1 MTTELKEDEP
11 ATTEAT
17 DTEVAVAEEKPQ
29 AEEKPKVEVPEQ
41 VSLNDFHAQSLV
53 ELHELARKHDLRVGN
68 RSKAHIIFDL
78 LTYYASR
85 GTVVEATGVVELTK
99 EGRAYMRWAACNFAP
114 NPDSVFIP
122 HPVMRRH
129 ELRSGHSLRV
139 RVRAPQKR
147 EKYLIADEVLE
158 VEGFPIA
165 EYEPAV
171 PFDRLTAL
179 FPSKR
184 ILLENAELQSVSA
197 RVVDLVA
204 PLGKGQ
210 RGLIVASPR
219 SGKTI
224 LLKDIARAISKNHK
238 EVELIVLLIDE
249 RPEEVTDFR
258 ETVDANVFS
267 STFDETPMRHIQV
280 AELVLE
286 RAKRLVELKRDVVV
300 LLDSITR
307 LSRGYNNMSGGK
319 GGLTQGGVNPK
330 ALQKAGR
337 FFSAARNVEEG
348 GSLTI
353 LATSLVETENRM
365 DDIIFEE
372 FKGKGNLEIY
382 LDRELAEK
390 RIYPAIHT
398 LKSGTR
404 KDDLLLHPDE
414 FSRVSL
420 LRRQMA
426 QVPAG
431 EAMEKLVRN
440 VKRTNSNVELLLS
453 GLK

>member
-1 MTTELKEDEP
+1 M
-11 ATTEAT
+11 
-17 DTEVAVAEEKPQ
+17 
-29 AEEKPKVEVPEQ
+29 
-41 VSLNDFHAQSLV
+41 
-53 ELHELARKHDLRVGN
+53 
-68 RSKAHIIFDL
+68 
-78 LTYYASR
+78 
-85 GTVVEATGVVELTK
+85 
-99 EGRAYMRWAACNFAP
+99 
-114 NPDSVFIP
+114 
-122 HPVMRRH
+122 
-129 ELRSGHSLRV
+129 
-139 RVRAPQKR
+139 
-147 EKYLIADEVLE
+147 
-158 VEGFPIA
+158 
-165 EYEPAV
+165 
-171 PFDRLTAL
+171 
-179 FPSKR
+179 
-184 ILLENAELQSVSA
+184 LENKELNSVSA
-197 RVVDLVA
+197 RVVDLIA

-224 LLKDIARAISKNHK
+224 LLKEMAQAINKNHP
-238 EVELIVLLIDE
+238 EIELIVLLIDE
-249 RPEEVTDFR
+249 RPEEVTDFK
-258 ETVDANVFS
+258 ETVDANVYS
-267 STFDETPMRHIQV
+267 STFDETPTRHIHV

-286 RAKRLVELKRDVVV
+286 RAKRLVELKKDVVI

-307 LSRGYNNMSGGK
+307 LSRGYNNTAGGK

-330 ALQKAGR
+330 ALQKARR

-353 LATSLVETENRM
+353 VASALVETENRM

-372 FKGKGNLEIY
+372 FKGTGNLEIY

-398 LKSGTR
+398 LQSGTR
-404 KDDLLLHPDE
+404 KDELLFHPDE
-414 FSRVSL
+414 FARIGI

-440 VKRTNSNVELLLS
+440 VKRTTNNVELLLS